1 MKKNKRSFGETMK
14 PTLTLLA
21 TLLLAPLAVLHAAGA
36 PPPPAKPN
44 ILWIIMDDVGAEL
57 PCYGEKKIQT
67 PNMDRL
73 VREGTRFDR
82 AFLTASVCSPSRS
95 AMITGMYQ
103 TTIGAHHQ
111 IRSLAGDSGFR
122 STLEG
127 LRNRLD
133 RWMAETRDCG
143 PESGKAYDA
152 NVAYELNAPSAKV
165 RGNDA
170 VLKNVALMK
179 QWAKEGK

>member
-1 MKKNKRSFGETMK
+1 MKT
-14 PTLTLLA
+14 THTLLIA
-21 TLLLAPLAVLHAAGA
+21 LLLAPLAALHAADVLK
-36 PPPPAKPN
+36 PAARPN

-103 TTIGAHHQ
+103 TTIGAHHH
-111 IRSLAGDSGFR
+111 RSGRGTEKIHLPAGVAPVTPTSPTN
-122 STLEG
+122 SKP
-127 LRNRLD
+127 RLPRPD
-133 RWMAETRDCG
+133 VTRQC
-143 PESGKAYDA
+143 
-152 NVAYELNAPSAKV
+152 
-165 RGNDA
+165 
-170 VLKNVALMK
+170 
-179 QWAKEGK
+179 